1 MSMSTLMSLQELDAS
16 INMCWPVF
24 TPQILGGEV
33 PPVNT
38 IKVEEEN
45 RLLLGVE
52 SPWVWS

>member
-1 MSMSTLMSLQELDAS
+1 MSTLMSLQELDAS